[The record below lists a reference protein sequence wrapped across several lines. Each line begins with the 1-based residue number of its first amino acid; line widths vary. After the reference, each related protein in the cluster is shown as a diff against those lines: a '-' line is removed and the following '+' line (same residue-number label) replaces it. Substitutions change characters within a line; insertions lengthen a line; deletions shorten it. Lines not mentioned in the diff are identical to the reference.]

1 MSQEQQKYD
10 VLVLGGGIAGSMAAI
25 AASRAGAETLL
36 IEQNG
41 FLGGML
47 TAAGVGPMMT
57 FHAGQQQVVQGLTGE
72 LIERMKAV
80 GASPGHL
87 FDTTGYTYT
96 VTPFDADRMK
106 TVLEQM
112 LIEAGGT
119 VLYHTMFVDADCE
132 EGQISS
138 IRVCN
143 KAGLSSFQ
151 AGVFVDASGDAD
163 LAFQA
168 GVPCRQGR
176 EKDRLCQPMSM
187 IFKASG
193 VDTGK
198 VREYIRG
205 HVDEF
210 PSLKGDASLIDE
222 KNSPR
227 LSIGG
232 FTRSFK
238 QAQQEG
244 RISFDREMFL
254 FFETNNPGEVI
265 VNTSRVQGYDPT
277 DPFELSRA
285 EAEGR
290 RQVQE
295 LQVFM
300 KTLPGFEQ
308 AQTVSVGG
316 CIGVRSSRQII
327 GNYTLTREDVE
338 TFACPAHSVA
348 FCGYPIDIHSPKA
361 GGDEGA
367 FRLDHFKQG
376 SFYGIPYECLV
387 QSSVR
392 NLIVAGRC
400 ISATFEAQAGI
411 RTTPTLGAVGHAAG
425 AAAALAALDR
435 CSVDAVDYA
444 KLKAI
449 LQEQG
454 AFFPGDS
461 QT

>member
-1 MSQEQQKYD
+1 MSQEKKKYD

-57 FHAGQQQVVQGLTGE
+57 FHAGQQQVVRGLTGE

-96 VTPFDADRMK
+96 VTPFDADMMK

-132 EGQISS
+132 EGRIAS

-163 LAFQA
+163 LAFRA

-187 IFKASG
+187 MFKVAG
-193 VDTGK
+193 VDTKK
-198 VREYIRG
+198 VREYIRE

-210 PSLKGDASLIDE
+210 PSLNGDASLIDE
-222 KNSPR
+222 KNSSR

-232 FTRSFK
+232 FTRRFE
-238 QAQQEG
+238 QARQEG
-244 RISFDREMFL
+244 RITFDRENFL

-277 DPFELSRA
+277 DPFDLSRA
-285 EAEGR
+285 EVEGR
-290 RQVQE
+290 RQVSE
-295 LQVFM
+295 LQLFM
-300 KTLPGFEQ
+300 RTLPGFEN
-308 AQTVSVGG
+308 AQTVSVGS
-316 CIGVRSSRQII
+316 CIGVRSSRQIA

-338 TFACPAHSVA
+338 KFTCFETSIAY
-348 FCGYPIDIHSPKA
+348 CGYPVDIHSPKA
-361 GGDEGA
+361 GEGPGH
-367 FRLDHFKQG
+367 FRMDYFKQG
-376 SFYGIPYECLV
+376 RFYGIPYECLV

-435 CSVDAVDYA
+435 CSADAVEYA
-444 KLKAI
+444 KLKFV

-454 AFFPGDS
+454 AFFPEEL
-461 QT
+461 QP